1 MKCPKCSA
9 PITAKPDAQGYLIC
23 AGCGARLRS
32 RAATQAA
39 ATGAAPPPAPA
50 AAAAAPAAA
59 PPAPLKAPAAP
70 APPPAA
76 PTPLAF
82 AAPAEAPAA
91 ASLAQVLAELRAVR
105 QTQQEILA
113 LLRGRP
119 AASPVP
125 ASLPP
130 QSVPG
135 FGVTGFEASAEDP
148 DPDPRPRPAPARSR
162 RRVILLDDEPA
173 TRGAATEALRG
184 RGLEVVST
192 ETGKQA
198 ITAIGESK
206 PDAIVMEI
214 GIEGDMPGRDFVNI
228 VKATMD
234 WVDIPLVLFTR
245 VPVADEEEA
254 RTLHGADLYVQKGPG
269 AEAALAERLAGVL
282 GR

>member
-32 RAATQAA
+32 RAAAQAA
-39 ATGAAPPPAPA
+39 TAGAAPP
-50 AAAAAPAAA
+50 AAPAAPPVPA
-59 PPAPLKAPAAP
+59 PPPPPKAAAP
-70 APPPAA
+70 APPPSA

-82 AAPAEAPAA
+82 PAPAEAPA
-91 ASLAQVLAELRAVR
+91 SLAQVFAELRAVR

-130 QSVPG
+130 HAAHG
-135 FGVTGFEASAEDP
+135 FGGATGFEASAEEP

-162 RRVILLDDEPA
+162 RRVILLDDDAA
-173 TRGAATEALRG
+173 TREAAKESLRS
-184 RGLEVVST
+184 RGLEVVAT

-198 ITAIGESK
+198 IAAIGESK